1 MWSSEALVAVAAM
14 LVGALVWAV
23 RIEGQVRAHDRE
35 LEQLRRDT
43 DSKIR
48 QIHDAIDYIRQR
60 IDRAIEDRSR

>member
-1 MWSSEALVAVAAM
+1 MWSSEALVAVAGM

>member
-60 IDRAIEDRSR
+60 IDRAIEDRNR

>member
-23 RIEGQVRAHDRE
+23 RIEGQVRAHERE

>member
-48 QIHDAIDYIRQR
+48 QIYDAIDYIRQR

>member
-1 MWSSEALVAVAAM
+1 MWSSEALVAIAAM

>member
-1 MWSSEALVAVAAM
+1 MLTGETVIAAVVG

-23 RIEGQVRAHDRE
+23 RIEGQVRTHERE
-35 LEQLRRDT
+35 IDQLRRDT

-60 IDRAIEDRSR
+60 IDRALEERAR